1 MDTGQNLGVIPD
13 FTLHRH
19 TTTISKPNMLATAG
33 SFPWQG
39 PSALSSCEKQGK
51 TLGAQ
56 AAGAGSK
63 EPKGR
68 VGTAVGL
75 LLSPREC
82 QPASYVPRPPRV
94 APQALAVASYTPS
107 QGPEVCAQG
116 SLKEQAAQGLC

>member
-1 MDTGQNLGVIPD
+1 
-13 FTLHRH
+13 
-19 TTTISKPNMLATAG
+19 MLATAG

-68 VGTAVGL
+68 FGTAVGL
-75 LLSPREC
+75 LLSPS
-82 QPASYVPRPPRV
+82 QPESYVPRPHKV
-94 APQALAVASYTPS
+94 APQALALASYTPS

-116 SLKEQAAQGLC
+116 SLMEQASQGPCRWCFSHFGLHNQATS

>member
-1 MDTGQNLGVIPD
+1 MGQNLGAIPD

-33 SFPWQG
+33 SFPWPG
-39 PSALSSCEKQGK
+39 PCALSSCEKQGK

-68 VGTAVGL
+68 FGTAVGL
-75 LLSPREC
+75 LLPPRER
-82 QPASYVPRPPRV
+82 QPESYVPCPHTV
-94 APQALAVASYTPS
+94 APQALALASYTPG

-116 SLKEQAAQGLC
+116 SLKEQASQGPC

>member
-1 MDTGQNLGVIPD
+1 
-13 FTLHRH
+13 
-19 TTTISKPNMLATAG
+19 MLATVG

-82 QPASYVPRPPRV
+82 QPASYVPRP
-94 APQALAVASYTPS
+94 QSSSPS
-107 QGPEVCAQG
+107 IGRGLLHTKPGP
-116 SLKEQAAQGLC
+116 